1 MRPRAAAEPA
11 AWTVDEFR
19 HKCATHMLNAGWQGY
34 RLGDMTGSR
43 FWRHMPGSGIMWHAR
58 TWPHSL
64 VAKYENEY
72 NHKRNRRYTV
82 LTNGTCL
89 TSKCESRGEGPC
101 PCYIPGVPALLDM
114 MREAGAAPVAR
125 EAAVHVRAG
134 EVIDLSPHAVDKM
147 LSEPTKFGLKC
158 PHTAWTDAP
167 CLNINP
173 FHYVQTLGFFDSVRS
188 ELCRLG
194 LSRVVLVAGSNFNLT
209 TGFNKSCDYLE
220 RVGTFFARS
229 GVDVGFRIGRSPDA
243 DFKYFTTRV
252 AAFVPT
258 GGRYSELAAEVGAK
272 LGVAVLR
279 VNQSDA
285 LRRPRYVNTC

>member
-1 MRPRAAAEPA
+1 
-11 AWTVDEFR
+11 
-19 HKCATHMLNAGWQGY
+19 
-34 RLGDMTGSR
+34 
-43 FWRHMPGSGIMWHAR
+43 MWHALA
-58 TWPHSL
+58 WPHSL

-82 LTNGTCL
+82 LTNGTCV

-101 PCYIPGVPALLDM
+101 PCYIPGVPALVDM

-134 EVIDLSPHAVDKM
+134 EVIDLSPHSVDKM
-147 LSEPTKFGLKC
+147 LSEPTKFQLKC
-158 PHTAWTDAP
+158 PHTAWTNAP

-173 FHYVQTLGFFDSVRS
+173 FHYVQPLGFFDSVRS

-194 LSRVVLVAGSNFNLT
+194 VSRVVLVAGSNFNLT

-229 GVDVGFRIGRSPDA
+229 TRRSAASASASAVRPTPTSNISRRASRPSCRPAVGTRSSLRTWA
-243 DFKYFTTRV
+243 RS
-252 AAFVPT
+252 
-258 GGRYSELAAEVGAK
+258 SEWRCCA
-272 LGVAVLR
+272 
-279 VNQSDA
+279 
-285 LRRPRYVNTC
+285 